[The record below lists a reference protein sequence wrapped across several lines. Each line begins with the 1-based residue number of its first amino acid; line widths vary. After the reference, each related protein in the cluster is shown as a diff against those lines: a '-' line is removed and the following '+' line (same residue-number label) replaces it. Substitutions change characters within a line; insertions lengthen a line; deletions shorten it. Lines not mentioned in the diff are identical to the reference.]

1 MKIIAGLGNPGSR
14 YADTRHNVGFL
25 AVDKLAEAAGIRI
38 RQNKYLAE
46 VGTGSWEG
54 RQIMLLKPQTY
65 MNLSGDSVKSALA
78 ATGTPASDLIVIH
91 DDIDLEPGMLRI
103 KVKGGHGGHNG
114 IRSIMA
120 VLGTDE
126 FIRIKIGVGRPEK
139 GGDTAGYVLRPFGK
153 DEKQVMGETLERAV
167 DAIRQVLSGDVA
179 GAMNRY
185 HAL

>member
-14 YADTRHNVGFL
+14 YADTRHNIGFL
-25 AVDKLAEAAGIRI
+25 AVDRLAEAAGIKI

-54 RQIMLLKPQTY
+54 CRIMLLKPQTY
-65 MNLSGDSVKSALA
+65 MNLSGDSVKSALVA
-78 ATGTPASDLIVIH
+78 NGAKASDLIVIH
-91 DDIDLEPGMLRI
+91 DDIDLAPGSIRI
-103 KVKGGHGGHNG
+103 KEKGGHGGHNG

-126 FIRIKIGVGRPEK
+126 FIRIKIGVGRPDK
-139 GGDTAGYVLRPFGK
+139 GGDTAGYVLRPFAK
-153 DEKQVMGETLERAV
+153 EEKQVVEEALQRAEDAVRMVLAGELV
-167 DAIRQVLSGDVA
+167 
-179 GAMNRY
+179 GAMNRF